1 MTVTDKG
8 DTRPDK
14 YHVKWYRWYIL
25 AIYALFASLQ
35 VCIHLYFQLFP
46 KVLQNYDLLKQGLI
60 SGVHLQHVGT
70 DCPVGQVLFWLDR
83 RHGGVDEQRAG
94 GRN

>member
-1 MTVTDKG
+1 MTVTNNG
-8 DTRPDK
+8 ATRPDK

-35 VCIHLYFQLFP
+35 VCIQYICIVNFS
-46 KVLQNYDLLKQGLI
+46 KILQNYNLLKKGLI

-70 DCPVGQVLFWLDR
+70 DCPVGQVLFWL
-83 RHGGVDEQRAG
+83 E
-94 GRN
+94 